1 MKISGQY
8 SVCLTNPF
16 FLEGHIPYKNSHISN
31 SAITSTGRIQSVEH
45 MFTERDVM
53 GSIPGGAGP
62 VSFQTSCAETA
73 RPSRMM
79 TTQSGGLFF
88 SRQRKNQ
95 SVLNEFRAKYI
106 DTQSALFSPNH
117 C

>member
-1 MKISGQY
+1 
-8 SVCLTNPF
+8 
-16 FLEGHIPYKNSHISN
+16 
-31 SAITSTGRIQSVEH
+31 
-45 MFTERDVM
+45 MFTERDVV
-53 GSIPGGAGP
+53 GSIPGGARP

-73 RPSRMM
+73 RPSRIM
-79 TTQSGGLFF
+79 TTQSGGPFF